1 MFETDLSVTPLM
13 GHGGWF
19 ASYWSVPVVFMVGI
33 LLVFLKPSRHLKTA
47 STLTFCV
54 DEKQKWAAL
63 PINCSKIGHSYE
75 AFTYLPVW
83 SKYLHSSPVSKHST
97 VDSAFLGLGLRLFIF
112 FRNL

>member
-1 MFETDLSVTPLM
+1 MFETELSVTPLM
-13 GHGGWF
+13 GHVGWL
-19 ASYWSVPVVFMVGI
+19 ASHWSVPVVFMVGI
-33 LLVFLKPSRHLKTA
+33 LLVFLKASRHLKTA

-63 PINCSKIGHSYE
+63 PMKCSKIGHSLV
-75 AFTYLPVW
+75 TYLPVW
-83 SKYLHSSPVSKHST
+83 SKYLHSSP